1 MSTKLEVGG
10 DVAEPGEIKKRSL
23 KRVAEQLQ
31 AWFGFEDCGAEANEI
46 EEQLRLH
53 QEVVDKIQSLLL
65 WRNPIGLFVVLVTV
79 NFLFAVVRKFN
90 LEIIPVCLLLV
101 LTKTLVGIAWT
112 VCGEELDAILFPN
125 VKNGKKG
132 EWNRV
137 RPLSKVAKL
146 LAPFWKFAKEMKL
159 EVSWVMYLILFTLV
173 LVLRRSG
180 SFWVCVAL
188 TNGALLLPG
197 ILMRPPAEQP
207 IE

>member
-1 MSTKLEVGG
+1 MTAKLELGG
-10 DVAEPGEIKKRSL
+10 DVPEPGERKKRSL
-23 KRVAEQLQ
+23 KLVAEQLQ

-46 EEQLRLH
+46 EEHLRQH
-53 QEVVDKIQSLLL
+53 QEVVDKVQSLLL

-79 NFLFAVVRKFN
+79 NFLFAVVRKFK
-90 LEIIPVCLLLV
+90 LEFLPVCLLLM
-101 LTKTLVGIAWT
+101 LAKTLVGLAWSL
-112 VCGEELDAILFPN
+112 CGEELDAILFPN
-125 VKNGKKG
+125 VKNGGKG

-146 LAPFWKFAKEMKL
+146 LAPFWKFAKEMKP
-159 EVSWVMYLILFTLV
+159 EASWVIYLLLFTLV

-180 SFWVCVAL
+180 SFWVGVAL

-197 ILMRPPAEQP
+197 ILMRPPARQS